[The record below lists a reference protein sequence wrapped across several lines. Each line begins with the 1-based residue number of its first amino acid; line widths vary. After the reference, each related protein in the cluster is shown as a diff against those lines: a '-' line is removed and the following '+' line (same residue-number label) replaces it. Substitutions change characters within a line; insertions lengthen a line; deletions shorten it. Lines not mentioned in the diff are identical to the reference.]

1 MLHLLSLLLGVSHP
15 PSMAPKVNKPSTM
28 KFRPNQI
35 RGPSAKL
42 YEKAGGVAGV
52 TKLSSTSITTEE
64 SGKFTDTTS
73 LISSYNIASQVK
85 PEFMDMDM
93 RLYHWMTKELY
104 PTQWTNLINN
114 QAFDEKTQKLMMCV
128 L

>member
-1 MLHLLSLLLGVSHP
+1 STTSVSRVNSLNAESSFFVSVD
-15 PSMAPKVNKPSTM
+15 MAPKIYKPSTM
-28 KFRPNQI
+28 RFKAVQVK
-35 RGPSAKL
+35 GPSMKL
-42 YEKAGGVAGV
+42 YEKSGGTAA
-52 TKLSSTSITTEE
+52 KPSSTTSVTTQD

-104 PTQWTNLINN
+104 PTQWTN
-114 QAFDEKTQKLMMCV
+114 
-128 L
+128 